1 MTHNRAG
8 TRRAKKENGQ
18 NREKENPKNRYE
30 TEDRMETY
38 DKTVNRKED
47 RTK

>member
-18 NREKENPKNRYE
+18 NREKENPKTRNE
-30 TEDRMETY
+30 TEDRMVTY
-38 DKTVNRKED
+38 DRTFKRKED

>member
-8 TRRAKKENGQ
+8 TRRAKKKMD
-18 NREKENPKNRYE
+18 RTEKKRTQKNRNE
-30 TEDRMETY
+30 TEDWMETY